1 MKQIAIFASGN
12 GTNASAIIEYFQHHP
27 SIKIS
32 LVLTNNPEAGVIKVA
47 HAQKIISTIVSRDF
61 FSNEERML
69 KLLNALNID
78 MIVLAGFLQ
87 LVPEFLLNKFPSR
100 IINIH
105 PALLPKHGGKGMYGM
120 KVHRAVLESG
130 EKESGITVHFVNEH
144 YDKGEIILQKT
155 VAVTAVET
163 PETLSAKVRELE
175 HEWYPKTI
183 EKILQ

>member
-1 MKQIAIFASGN
+1 
-12 GTNASAIIEYFQHHP
+12 
-27 SIKIS
+27 
-32 LVLTNNPEAGVIKVA
+32 
-47 HAQKIISTIVSRDF
+47 
-61 FSNEERML
+61 ML

-87 LVPEFLLNKFPSR
+87 LVPVFLLNKFPSR